1 MLFLYDSQLNF
12 IILLLEVI
20 NILLLVFLDYF
31 ILQLSL
37 HKLNFTTKAAKLT
50 CSFSPKQKEQAVNA
64 PLVLNYIKLNPN
76 PLPQFLHSTSKF
88 YHHPFCLKDDFQL
101 GLVF

>member
-1 MLFLYDSQLNF
+1 MLFLYASQLNF

-20 NILLLVFLDYF
+20 NILLLVFLDYL
-31 ILQLSL
+31 ILQLLL

-50 CSFSPKQKEQAVNA
+50 CSFSPKQKGQAVNA

>member
-1 MLFLYDSQLNF
+1 MLFLYASQLNF

-31 ILQLSL
+31 ILQLLL
-37 HKLNFTTKAAKLT
+37 HKLSFTTKFTKLT
-50 CSFSPKQKEQAVNA
+50 CSFLPKQKEQAVNV
-64 PLVLNYIKLNPN
+64 PLVLNYIKLNPI

-88 YHHPFCLKDDFQL
+88 YHHPFSLKDDFQL
-101 GLVF
+101 DLVF

>member
-1 MLFLYDSQLNF
+1 MLFLYTSQLNF
-12 IILLLEVI
+12 IFLIFKVI

-31 ILQLSL
+31 ILQLLL
-37 HKLNFTTKAAKLT
+37 HKLSFTTKSTKLT
-50 CSFSPKQKEQAVNA
+50 CSFLPKQKEQAVNA
-64 PLVLNYIKLNPN
+64 PLVLNYIKLNPI

-88 YHHPFCLKDDFQL
+88 YHHPFSLKDDFQL

>member
-37 HKLNFTTKAAKLT
+37 HKLNFITKAAKLT
-50 CSFSPKQKEQAVNA
+50 CSFSPKQKGQAVNA
-64 PLVLNYIKLNPN
+64 PLVLNYIKLHPN
-76 PLPQFLHSTSKF
+76 PLPHFLHSASKLF
-88 YHHPFCLKDDFQL
+88 RHLFCLKNDFQL

>member
-1 MLFLYDSQLNF
+1 MLFLYASQLNF
-12 IILLLEVI
+12 IFLIFKVI

-31 ILQLSL
+31 ILQLLL
-37 HKLNFTTKAAKLT
+37 HKLSFTTKSTKLT
-50 CSFSPKQKEQAVNA
+50 CSFLPKQKEQAVNA

-88 YHHPFCLKDDFQL
+88 CHHPFCLKDDFQL

>member
-1 MLFLYDSQLNF
+1 MLFLYASQLNF

-20 NILLLVFLDYF
+20 NILLLVFLDYL
-31 ILQLSL
+31 ILQLLL

-76 PLPQFLHSTSKF
+76 PLPQFLHSASKLCR
-88 YHHPFCLKDDFQL
+88 HPFSLKDDFQL
-101 GLVF
+101 DLVF

>member
-1 MLFLYDSQLNF
+1 MLFLYASQLNF
-12 IILLLEVI
+12 KILLLEVI

-31 ILQLSL
+31 ILQLLL
-37 HKLNFTTKAAKLT
+37 HKLSFTTKAAKLT
-50 CSFSPKQKEQAVNA
+50 CSFSPKQKGQAVNA

-76 PLPQFLHSTSKF
+76 PLPHFLHSASKLCR
-88 YHHPFCLKDDFQL
+88 HLFCSKNDSQL

>member
-1 MLFLYDSQLNF
+1 MLFLYASQLNF

-31 ILQLSL
+31 ILQLLL
-37 HKLNFTTKAAKLT
+37 HKLSFTTKSTKLT
-50 CSFSPKQKEQAVNA
+50 CSFSPKQKGQAVNV
-64 PLVLNYIKLNPN
+64 PLVLNYIKLNSN
-76 PLPQFLHSTSKF
+76 PLPQFLYSTSKF
-88 YHHPFCLKDDFQL
+88 CRHPFCLKDDFQL

>member
-1 MLFLYDSQLNF
+1 MLFLYASQLNF
-12 IILLLEVI
+12 IFLIFKVI
-20 NILLLVFLDYF
+20 KIFLLVFLVYL

-37 HKLNFTTKAAKLT
+37 HKINFTTKAAKLT
-50 CSFSPKQKEQAVNA
+50 CSFSPKQKGQAVNV

-88 YHHPFCLKDDFQL
+88 YHHPFSLKDDFQL
-101 GLVF
+101 DLVF